1 MQAFKRGLQLALTVG
16 IPLLYILN
24 LLVAAESLYI
34 DYSPLSILGTV
45 IATTGVITWSIS
57 MVNLGSSF
65 GVLPKKQKR
74 VVRGL
79 YRYFKHPMYI
89 GISATIIGLSLAN
102 YSFEGLAFYCL
113 ITLPVLVIRADLE
126 EKNLI
131 D

>member
-1 MQAFKRGLQLALTVG
+1 MQTFKRGAQLALTVG

-24 LLVAAESLYI
+24 LLIAADNLRI
-34 DYSPLSILGTV
+34 DYSPLSALGTI
-45 IATTGVITWSIS
+45 IATTGVIIWILS

-79 YRYFKHPMYI
+79 YKYFKHPMYI
-89 GISATIIGLSLAN
+89 GISATIIGLSLVN

-113 ITLPVLVIRADLE
+113 ITLPVLVVRADLE